1 MILSIDADKK
11 RGQGT
16 NEKMLNFTK
25 QTKNPR
31 KIEVKT
37 AIKQDTILQTLMGQK
52 LQIPRVS
59 YNVKQRKGMIEC
71 KLIHSFWKTI

>member
-1 MILSIDADKK
+1 MKRCSIL
-11 RGQGT
+11 Q
-16 NEKMLNFTK
+16 NK
-25 QTKNPR
+25 Q
-31 KIEVKT
+31 IEVKT

-59 YNVKQRKGMIEC
+59 YNVKQRKGMIEY